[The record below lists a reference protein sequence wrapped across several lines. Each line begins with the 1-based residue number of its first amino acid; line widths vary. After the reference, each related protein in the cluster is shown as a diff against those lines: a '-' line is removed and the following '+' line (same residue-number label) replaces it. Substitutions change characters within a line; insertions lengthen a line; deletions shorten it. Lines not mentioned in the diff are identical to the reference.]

1 MCPGVGGP
9 EGSETGELVYPQ
21 VYHTIFS
28 RPHGGRNQEDLPRRQ
43 WTGAGPQEYLR
54 SKLRAEILADRLHL
68 VDVIGLEGGN

>member
-1 MCPGVGGP
+1 MMCPGVGRGVQKLESLCTLKFTTLYLADP
-9 EGSETGELVYPQ
+9 MGAG
-21 VYHTIFS
+21 I
-28 RPHGGRNQEDLPRRQ
+28 RRDLPRRQ